1 MSDSLSIINP
11 HVDNHDYYTIDSG
24 VDSTNNDLG
33 RTYYR
38 LTCGNGDGYGFYENG
53 QFIVKASDVSIEKV
67 GSNNSKSS
75 VDDFTPAKIIL
86 AENGDIYF
94 EARNGDVIIKGNNI
108 IMTANGSGDDEGHVL
123 ISANETFAV
132 DANSTSIIAQENGIL
147 GAKDTLTIAG
157 SLGTNISGSLCTMN
171 DGDSFVDSL
180 KSVLAGGFNVDT
192 FLDVFNE
199 NLSNFFNLKS
209 F

>member
-1 MSDSLSIINP
+1 MSDSRSIINP
-11 HVDNHDYYTIDSG
+11 YVDNKDYFTIDSG
-24 VDSTNNDLG
+24 VDSTNNELG
-33 RTYYR
+33 RSYYR

-53 QFIVKASDVSIEKV
+53 QFILNARDVSIEKV
-67 GSNNSKSS
+67 GTNSSKSD

-108 IMTANGSGDDEGHVL
+108 IMSANGPSEKEGHVL

-132 DANSTSIIAQENGIL
+132 DANATSIIAQENGML

-157 SLGTNISGSLCTMN
+157 TLGTNISGSLCTMN
-171 DGDSFVDSL
+171 DGDSFTDSL
-180 KSVLAGGFNVDT
+180 KTILAGGFNVNT

-199 NLSNFFNLKS
+199 NLSNFFNINSL
-209 F
+209 

>member
-1 MSDSLSIINP
+1 MSDSRSIINP
-11 HVDNHDYYTIDSG
+11 HVDSHDYYTIDSG

-53 QFIVKASDVSIEKV
+53 QFILNASDVSIEKV
-67 GSNNSKSS
+67 GKTNDKSS
-75 VDDFTPAKIIL
+75 TEDFTPAKIIL

-108 IMTANGSGDDEGHVL
+108 IMSANGPSEKEGHVL
-123 ISANETFAV
+123 ISANETFSV
-132 DANSTSIIAQENGIL
+132 DANATSIIAQENGIL

-157 SLGTNISGSLCTMN
+157 SLGTNISSSLCTIN

-180 KSVLAGGFNVDT
+180 KSVLAGGFNVNT